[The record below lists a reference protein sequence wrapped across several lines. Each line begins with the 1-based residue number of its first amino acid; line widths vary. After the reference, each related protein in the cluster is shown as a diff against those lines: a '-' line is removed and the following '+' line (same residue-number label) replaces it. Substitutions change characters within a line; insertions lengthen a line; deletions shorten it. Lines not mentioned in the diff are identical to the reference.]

1 MNEIIYTPSSPPS
14 LPNSNTFILK
24 LHFNF
29 LLTPFTG
36 LINISLGMKIPT
48 LFLILVCISLA
59 NIMEMASDDLK
70 LEIKE
75 LF

>member
-1 MNEIIYTPSSPPS
+1 
-14 LPNSNTFILK
+14 
-24 LHFNF
+24 
-29 LLTPFTG
+29 
-36 LINISLGMKIPT
+36 MKIPT